1 MLRSDILYLCA
12 DITSLLN
19 FLNFL
24 LVSYNRNPLTHDYI
38 VHNQI
43 LKEKDAVK
51 YFGVTVH
58 HKLSWNKHICSVVK
72 KASSSTG
79 FFRWNLQI
87 HQKHI
92 TANACETLVRPQIEY
107 ASTKWDP
114 FTQENQ
120 NKIEMVQ
127 RRAARFA
134 CNNYRRAAKSRPK
147 INKNY
152 IVNFTGATFVLA
164 THVEGSFSSTSLS
177 GDMKIFFIANIL

>member
-1 MLRSDILYLCA
+1 MLRSAILYLCA

-51 YFGVTVH
+51 YFGVTVD
-58 HKLSWNKHICSVVK
+58 HKLSWNKHTCSIVK
-72 KASSSTG
+72 KASSSIDVL
-79 FFRWNLQI
+79 RQNLQI

-92 TANACETLVRPQIEY
+92 TANAYKTLVRPQIEY
-107 ASTKWDP
+107 ASTIWDP
-114 FTQENQ
+114 FIQESQ

-134 CNNYRRAAKSRPK
+134 CNNCRHKASVTTMLDELGWPSLKQRRADQRL
-147 INKNY
+147 I
-152 IVNFTGATFVLA
+152 
-164 THVEGSFSSTSLS
+164 
-177 GDMKIFFIANIL
+177 ILCYTKL